1 MTTLIV
7 SVFFGV
13 STFAY
18 DIEVDGLYYSV
29 IKKAQR
35 ATVVGVSKTL
45 TEAIIPDKIVF
56 EDLEC
61 NVVAIDDLAFMQGSE
76 HLKKVVIGN
85 NVEKIGIYAF
95 EFTKIKSITIPKS
108 VKEID
113 TDAFRDCDSLEAV
126 YIEDIS
132 AWCNISFSKTK
143 SNPLYFAKNL
153 YLNNELVTDLV
164 IPDDV
169 TEIKDYSF
177 TNASCIKTLSIP
189 DHISNI
195 GEASFYNC
203 IGLTNVKL
211 PYNLE
216 TIGRNAFES
225 CSSLTSVEI
234 PDKVKTIG
242 YAAFYNC
249 KNMEN
254 VKMPNSLETLGD
266 EAFRYCEKLKSISI
280 NGTIKNIPYRC
291 FEYCKSLTTVSI
303 PSSIVNLKD
312 YCFAYCKELTD
323 ITCYAESAPSA
334 SYTYSFIDSSPEYA
348 TLHVPSTSIESYQN
362 TRTWS
367 QFGSIVAITEPGI
380 ETPKCST
387 PNVTFTDGKL
397 QFICDTEGAKCYYTL
412 SNSDVKNNDTLVEGN
427 SVIFDACYNISF
439 YAIADGYTNSDTATA
454 KLYWLTSSGTLEGDN
469 INNIS
474 MRGIAIQSTGGF
486 INISGLDNNEKVSF
500 YGLDGKALGYAT
512 AINGTTSFSAQ
523 SGTVVVA
530 KIGKESI
537 KIAVE

>member
-29 IKKAQR
+29 IKKARR

-76 HLKKVVIGN
+76 HLKNVVIGN

-113 TDAFRDCDSLEAV
+113 SDAFRDCNSLEAV

-189 DHISNI
+189 DHISKI

-225 CSSLTSVEI
+225 CISLTSVEI

-303 PSSIVNLKD
+303 PSSIVNLED

-367 QFGSIVAITEPGI
+367 RFGSIVAITEPGI

-427 SVIFDACYNISF
+427 SVNFDACYNISF

-474 MRGIAIQSTGGF
+474 MRGIAIQSTGSF

-500 YGLDGKALGYAT
+500 YGLDGKALGSAT